1 MAKVVESITET
12 LQAFIA
18 KQHMFFVATAPGEG
32 GHVNLSPKGHD
43 CLRVLDPHRVAYLDL
58 TGSGN
63 ETSAH
68 LKQNGRITFM
78 FCAFDGPPNIVR
90 LYGSGRVVLPD
101 TSAWDDYAPLF
112 PNYLG
117 ARQIIVAEI
126 ERVQTSCGYAIPFMD
141 YVGERD
147 TDLKWAETKGE
158 DGLIAYRK
166 EKNVCSIDGLVTPLG
181 EQFSEQLQHETE
193 QETP

>member
-1 MAKVVESITET
+1 MAKVLESITEA

-18 KQHMFFVATAPGEG
+18 KQHMFFVATAPSEG

-90 LYGSGRVVLPD
+90 LYGSGRVILPEM
-101 TSAWDDYAPLF
+101 SEWDEFAPLF
-112 PNYLG
+112 PLCGRASNHRRAHR
-117 ARQIIVAEI
+117 ARTNFV
-126 ERVQTSCGYAIPFMD
+126 RVRSSIYGICRRARD
-141 YVGERD
+141 AHEVGRGQRRRC
-147 TDLKWAETKGE
+147 AHR
-158 DGLIAYRK
+158 I
-166 EKNVCSIDGLVTPLG
+166 S
-181 EQFSEQLQHETE
+181 
-193 QETP
+193 